1 MLVHYMDNDFQDKH
15 LLTYSLGGFFVTAVS
30 FLGFLMLG
38 EVVKFLAEQCRLLGC
53 V

>member
-1 MLVHYMDNDFQDKH
+1 MLVHSMFDDFQDKR
-15 LLTYSLGGFFVTAVS
+15 LLTYSLGGVFVSAAS
-30 FLGFLMLG
+30 FLEFPMLG